1 MSATEDRVRALFR
14 EHLDAD
20 RDPDFGVGLGD
31 SGISSMDAV
40 KFVKACGEAFGV
52 EMRAEDVADFQSL
65 GDVVKYLDA
74 NAG

>member
-1 MSATEDRVRALFR
+1 MSATQDRVRALFR

-52 EMRAEDVADFQSL
+52 EMRAEDVADFQTL
-65 GDVVKYLDA
+65 GDVVTYLDA